1 MRGVEANASR
11 YSQSIRAMPALPFRL
26 PPGTKAKWHSSL
38 RLRLA
43 IAIALS
49 VAITG
54 IGAGW
59 LALRVARQAL
69 AQEVTDI
76 AHGAAERA
84 AAAVASLGT
93 LDTTVIA
100 ERLRAL
106 DSEIAEVETIALIE
120 NAGEQ
125 ARVLAST
132 GSTPTTEGLNLA
144 LRAIREQQRVS
155 AENDHAVRVATPVN
169 RPGYPAA
176 AVVVRANL
184 AATLSLQQRALRAV
198 LGFALLAIVALVVI
212 MDLLAWPLVHR
223 PIQQLRETMARVAAG
238 DFSARADTSA
248 RDELGDV
255 ASGFNDMLTQ
265 LENFQHAMQAQV
277 QRATNEVEQRNQ
289 ELVDS
294 YNRLFGLREQ
304 LASAEQLA
312 SVGQTAANVAHQVG
326 TPLNLISGYVQLL
339 KEELGP
345 ASPHLARLAIIEEQ
359 IAKVTTT
366 VRTLLDRSRQM
377 GRKTRTTAGEL
388 VTRVVEVMLP
398 SLHAAHIRH
407 EMDLPAGETPI
418 LVDATNL
425 ELALLNLMTNA
436 VDAMPSGG
444 VLSVRVLTGAPNR
457 VRIEISDTGHGIPSD
472 LMARI
477 FEPWVSTK
485 KPGRGTGLGLP
496 IARDVVSAHGGSI
509 SVSSTVDQGTT
520 FTIDLPSDAARDA
533 GRVAS

>member
-1 MRGVEANASR
+1 LATSSGPS
-11 YSQSIRAMPALPFRL
+11 P
-26 PPGTKAKWHSSL
+26 KWHASL

-43 IAIALS
+43 LAIALS
-49 VAITG
+49 VALTG
-54 IGAGW
+54 LGASW
-59 LALRVARQAL
+59 LALRLARQAL
-69 AQEVTDI
+69 SEEVTGI
-76 AHGAAERA
+76 ARRTAERA
-84 AAAVASLGT
+84 VNDVSALDPKAAAA
-93 LDTTVIA
+93 IA
-100 ERLRAL
+100 ERLRTL
-106 DSEIAEVETIALIE
+106 DDEIAEIESIAVIE
-120 NAGEQ
+120 DVNGQ
-125 ARVLAST
+125 ARVVAAT
-132 GSTPTTEGLNLA
+132 GNTADTGFEIGLTA
-144 LRAIREQQRVS
+144 AAEQRVVTLER
-155 AENDHAVRVATPVN
+155 AGAVRVAVPVI
-169 RPGYPAA
+169 RRGQPPA
-176 AVVVRANL
+176 AVVVHADL
-184 AATLSLQQRALRAV
+184 AGIIGRQQRGLRAV
-198 LGFALLAIVALVVI
+198 VGFGLLSIVALVVI
-212 MDLLAWPLVHR
+212 MDLFARRLVYR
-223 PIQQLRETMARVAAG
+223 PIAQLRETIERVAGG
-238 DFSARADTSA
+238 DFSARAQVLT

-255 ASGFNDMLTQ
+255 ADGLNEMLTR
-265 LENFQHAMQAQV
+265 LENFNREMQARV
-277 QRATNEVEQRNQ
+277 REATNEVEQRNQ

-345 ASPHLARLAIIEEQ
+345 GSPHLSRLAIIEEQ

-366 VRTLLDRSRQM
+366 DRTLLDRSRQT

-388 VTRVVEVMLP
+388 VTRVIEVMLP
-398 SLHAAHIRH
+398 NLHAAHIRH
-407 EMDLPAGETPI
+407 EMDLPAGDTAI

-425 ELALLNLMTNA
+425 ELSLLNLMTNA

-444 VLSVRVLTGAPNR
+444 TLRVRVVEGAAGR
-457 VRIEISDTGHGIPSD
+457 VRIEISDTGHGVPSD
-472 LMARI
+472 LMPRI

-509 SVSSTVDQGTT
+509 SVTSTVGAGTT

>member
-1 MRGVEANASR
+1 
-11 YSQSIRAMPALPFRL
+11 MPTLPSSG
-26 PPGTKAKWHSSL
+26 PQGTKVKWHSSL

-49 VAITG
+49 VALT
-54 IGAGW
+54 GAGASW
-59 LALRVARQAL
+59 LAMRLARQAL
-69 AQEVTDI
+69 SQEVAGI
-76 AHGAAERA
+76 AVRAGERA
-84 AAAVASLGT
+84 VHDISTLAANTEPVAIL
-93 LDTTVIA
+93 

-106 DSEIAEVETIALIE
+106 DAEVAEVETISLIE
-120 NAGEQ
+120 PGQGQPQIA
-125 ARVLAST
+125 ATS
-132 GSTPTTEGLNLA
+132 GSLPTPAA
-144 LRAIREQQRVS
+144 LELGRRAIAENRRLTLESRDAVLVALPVARAGKPRAALVVS
-155 AENDHAVRVATPVN
+155 AD
-169 RPGYPAA
+169 
-176 AVVVRANL
+176 L
-184 AATLSLQQRALRAV
+184 AGIIGLQQRALRAL
-198 LGFALLAIVALVVI
+198 LGFALLSVVALVLI
-212 MDLLAWPLVHR
+212 MDLFARPLVYR
-223 PIQQLRETMARVAAG
+223 PIQQLRETIARVASG
-238 DFSARADTSA
+238 DLSARAQVLT
-248 RDELGDV
+248 RDEIGDV
-255 ASGFNDMLTQ
+255 AAGLNDMLTRLQ
-265 LENFQHAMQAQV
+265 NFNQDMQTRV
-277 QRATNEVEQRNQ
+277 REATNEVEQRNQ

-345 ASPHLARLAIIEEQ
+345 DSPHLARLAIIEEQ
-359 IAKVTTT
+359 IAKVTST

-388 VTRVVEVMLP
+388 VTRVIEVMLP
-398 SLHAAHIRH
+398 SLHAAHIKH
-407 EMDLPAGETPI
+407 EMDLQAGDRPI

-436 VDAMPSGG
+436 VDAMTAGG
-444 VLSVRVLTGAPNR
+444 TLRVRVLDGNPNR
-457 VRIEISDTGHGIPSD
+457 VRIEISDTGHGIPAE
-472 LMARI
+472 LMSRI

-509 SVSSTVDQGTT
+509 SLTSTVGVGTT
-520 FTIDLPSDAARDA
+520 FTIDLPSDAARGA

>member
-1 MRGVEANASR
+1 MTGVGAS
-11 YSQSIRAMPALPFRL
+11 
-26 PPGTKAKWHSSL
+26 
-38 RLRLA
+38 
-43 IAIALS
+43 
-49 VAITG
+49 
-54 IGAGW
+54 W
-59 LALRVARQAL
+59 LAMRLARQAL
-69 AQEVTDI
+69 TQEVTGI
-76 AHGAAERA
+76 ASHAASRA
-84 AAAVASLGT
+84 VQDMAT
-93 LDTTVIA
+93 LDALTAPATV

-106 DSEIAEVETIALIE
+106 DADVAEVDSITVVEVGNGQPHVVATTG
-120 NAGEQ
+120 NP
-125 ARVLAST
+125 LA
-132 GSTPTTEGLNLA
+132 TPGLELG
-144 LRAIREQQRVS
+144 LRAIRDRRPLTLES
-155 AENDHAVRVATPVN
+155 ADAVHVAIPLTQI
-169 RPGYPAA
+169 GAA
-176 AVVVRANL
+176 PRALIVRADL
-184 AATLSLQQRALRAV
+184 AGIIGLQQRAFRA
-198 LGFALLAIVALVVI
+198 LIGFAILSIVALVVL
-212 MDLLAWPLVHR
+212 MDLFAWPLVHR
-223 PIQQLRETMARVAAG
+223 PIQQLRETIARVANG
-238 DFSARADTSA
+238 DFSARAQVLTN
-248 RDELGDV
+248 DELGDV
-255 ASGFNDMLTQ
+255 AAGLNDMLTR
-265 LENFQHAMQAQV
+265 LENFNQDMQA
-277 QRATNEVEQRNQ
+277 RIREATNEVEQRNQ

-345 ASPHLARLAIIEEQ
+345 DSPHLSRLAIIEEQ

-377 GRKTRTTAGEL
+377 GRKSRTTAGEL
-388 VTRVVEVMLP
+388 VSRVIEVMLP
-398 SLHAAHIRH
+398 SFHAAHIRH
-407 EMDLPAGETPI
+407 EMDLPAGDTPI

-444 VLSVRVLTGAPNR
+444 TLRVRVLNGSPKR
-457 VRIEISDTGHGIPSD
+457 VRIEISDTGHGIPGE
-472 LMARI
+472 LMPRI

-509 SVSSTVDQGTT
+509 SVTSTVGSGTT

>member
-1 MRGVEANASR
+1 
-11 YSQSIRAMPALPFRL
+11 MPALPFIAS
-26 PPGTKAKWHSSL
+26 PGTPAKWHSSL
-38 RLRLA
+38 RVRLA

-54 IGAGW
+54 AGASW
-59 LALRVARQAL
+59 LALRLARQAL
-69 AQEVTDI
+69 SHEVLGI
-76 AHGAAERA
+76 ARRA
-84 AAAVASLGT
+84 ADRAAHEIST
-93 LDTTVIA
+93 LDKHGTDAAII
-100 ERLRAL
+100 ERLRTL
-106 DSEIAEVETIALIE
+106 DAEVGEVETIVLIE
-120 NAGEQ
+120 DENGQ
-125 ARVLAST
+125 PRVAVAT
-132 GSTPTTEGLNLA
+132 GATPTPLGIELA
-144 LRAIREQQRVS
+144 MRAIRAKQSQTLES
-155 AENDHAVRVATPVN
+155 DDAVRVAVPLDRQG
-169 RPGYPAA
+169 RPASA
-176 AVVVRANL
+176 LVVRADL
-184 AATLSLQQRALRAV
+184 AGIIGLQQRALRAV
-198 LGFALLAIVALVVI
+198 LGFAVLSIVALVVL
-212 MDLLAWPLVHR
+212 MDLLAWPLVYR
-223 PIQQLRETMARVAAG
+223 PIQQLRQTIARVTSGDLSARVPVRSSDELGAVAAG
-238 DFSARADTSA
+238 
-248 RDELGDV
+248 L
-255 ASGFNDMLTQ
+255 NDMLTR
-265 LENFQHAMQAQV
+265 LANFNQDMQTRV
-277 QRATNEVEQRNQ
+277 HEATNEVEQRNK

-339 KEELGP
+339 KEELGSD
-345 ASPHLARLAIIEEQ
+345 SPHLGRLAIIEEQ

-388 VTRVVEVMLP
+388 VTRVIEVMRP
-398 SLHAAHIRH
+398 NLHAAHIRH
-407 EMDLPAGETPI
+407 DMDLPAGATPI

-436 VDAMPSGG
+436 VDAMPNGG
-444 VLSVRVLTGAPNR
+444 VLRVRVLNGAAKR

-472 LMARI
+472 LMPRI

-496 IARDVVSAHGGSI
+496 IARDVVSAHGGTI
-509 SVSSTVDQGTT
+509 SVASTEAVGTT